1 MGGSVVVVL
10 EASKTVGLKVLGR
23 DRSRSRHTLGSAIQ
37 GSPPCINS
45 TVILHLVLILA
56 NSSFTY
62 LRTHSVTLGVDMSG
76 TSRIE
81 NFPANAVVGL
91 KVSHQFEEPLEEP
104 LGGQLT
110 VNCSRNDGLASTT
123 VCSIGPNQ
131 PPVQPH

>member
-1 MGGSVVVVL
+1 VGGSVVVVL

-56 NSSFTY
+56 NSSLTY
-62 LRTHSVTLGVDMSG
+62 LSTHSVTLGVDMSG

-91 KVSHQFEEPLEEP
+91 KVSHQFEEPL
-104 LGGQLT
+104 GCQLT